1 MSEYNVLSIGCK
13 RLIILRAWVTFM
25 CWAVLSFNSRVT
37 LNFFVLKLPTSELSK
52 KNLRLDCHLST
63 YLVFKLYCI
72 HTRDCSQFQCKF
84 KTRKSRGLPLSCS
97 TSTQQLGTQMSVWCQ
112 NYEVPE
118 KMDTVCNVVCTKS
131 TTFFLSWCTVDE
143 TKLMIKLFNWIMNIK
158 VSILEVCIYIHSCI
172 LYSA

>member
-1 MSEYNVLSIGCK
+1 MSDIYVLSC
-13 RLIILRAWVTFM
+13 VEFQ
-25 CWAVLSFNSRVT
+25 
-37 LNFFVLKLPTSELSK
+37 LKGNPQLFCFETADFRTVQ

-63 YLVFKLYCI
+63 YLVLKLYYI

-118 KMDTVCNVVCTKS
+118 KMDT
-131 TTFFLSWCTVDE
+131 
-143 TKLMIKLFNWIMNIK
+143 
-158 VSILEVCIYIHSCI
+158 
-172 LYSA
+172 